1 MKPILYIVIP
11 CYNEE
16 KVLPL
21 TSGLFRG
28 KLTSLSKAGL
38 ISEDSRILFVNDGS
52 RDSTWKIICSLSAS
66 DRRFSGISLSR
77 NRGHQNALLA
87 GLMESRKYCDIAI
100 SIDCD
105 GQDDIDAMDDMVREY
120 LSGSDIVY
128 GVRSSRES
136 DSFFKRTTA
145 RGFYRF
151 MRLLG
156 AEVVYDHADYRL
168 LSKHV
173 LDELA
178 GYREVNI
185 FLRGMIPLIGFR
197 SSCVAYERKKRA
209 AGKSHYPLVKMLSLA
224 LDGITSLSTKPLRL
238 ITGLGIAVALL
249 SFAGIIWSFVRYF
262 SGRTVTGWAS
272 MTCIICFLCGVQLLC
287 LGIIGEYVGKLY
299 LEVKSRPRYIIA
311 ERTGSVNEKKISAE
325 ESTAISHIH

>member
-1 MKPILYIVIP
+1 MRYL
-11 CYNEE
+11 
-16 KVLPL
+16 
-21 TSGLFRG
+21 SGRG
-28 KLTSLSKAGL
+28 S
-38 ISEDSRILFVNDGS
+38 
-52 RDSTWKIICSLSAS
+52 SADAS
-66 DRRFSGISLSR
+66 WRREPSCG
-77 NRGHQNALLA
+77 
-87 GLMESRKYCDIAI
+87 
-100 SIDCD
+100 
-105 GQDDIDAMDDMVREY
+105 GQDDIDTMDDMVREY

-168 LSKHV
+168 LSKRV

-209 AGKSHYPLVKMLSLA
+209 AGKSHYPLVKMLSL
-224 LDGITSLSTKPLRL
+224 DGITSLSTKPLRL

-249 SFAGIIWSFVRYF
+249 SFAGIIW
-262 SGRTVTGWAS
+262 
-272 MTCIICFLCGVQLLC
+272 
-287 LGIIGEYVGKLY
+287 
-299 LEVKSRPRYIIA
+299 
-311 ERTGSVNEKKISAE
+311 
-325 ESTAISHIH
+325 

>member
-1 MKPILYIVIP
+1 
-11 CYNEE
+11 
-16 KVLPL
+16 
-21 TSGLFRG
+21 
-28 KLTSLSKAGL
+28 
-38 ISEDSRILFVNDGS
+38 
-52 RDSTWKIICSLSAS
+52 
-66 DRRFSGISLSR
+66 
-77 NRGHQNALLA
+77 
-87 GLMESRKYCDIAI
+87 
-100 SIDCD
+100 
-105 GQDDIDAMDDMVREY
+105 
-120 LSGSDIVY
+120 
-128 GVRSSRES
+128 
-136 DSFFKRTTA
+136 
-145 RGFYRF
+145 

-168 LSKHV
+168 LSKRV

-209 AGKSHYPLVKMLSLA
+209 AVKSHYPLVKMLA

-249 SFAGIIWSFVRYF
+249 SFAGIIWSFVSYF
-262 SGRTVTGWAS
+262 SGGTVTGWAS

-287 LGIIGEYVGKLY
+287 LGIIGEYIGKLY

-311 ERTGSVNEKKISAE
+311 ERTGSVNEKISAE

>member
-1 MKPILYIVIP
+1 
-11 CYNEE
+11 
-16 KVLPL
+16 
-21 TSGLFRG
+21 
-28 KLTSLSKAGL
+28 
-38 ISEDSRILFVNDGS
+38 
-52 RDSTWKIICSLSAS
+52 
-66 DRRFSGISLSR
+66 
-77 NRGHQNALLA
+77 
-87 GLMESRKYCDIAI
+87 
-100 SIDCD
+100 
-105 GQDDIDAMDDMVREY
+105 MDDMVREY

-128 GVRSSRES
+128 GVRDSRES

-168 LSKHV
+168 LSKRV

-262 SGRTVTGWAS
+262 SGRTFTGWAS

-299 LEVKSRPRYIIA
+299 LEVKSSPRYIIA
-311 ERTGSVNEKKISAE
+311 ERTGSVNEKKYRQRKVPLSVIFIDDLMQRSRNE
-325 ESTAISHIH
+325 RRSIMEIIL

>member
-1 MKPILYIVIP
+1 
-11 CYNEE
+11 
-16 KVLPL
+16 
-21 TSGLFRG
+21 
-28 KLTSLSKAGL
+28 
-38 ISEDSRILFVNDGS
+38 
-52 RDSTWKIICSLSAS
+52 
-66 DRRFSGISLSR
+66 
-77 NRGHQNALLA
+77 
-87 GLMESRKYCDIAI
+87 
-100 SIDCD
+100 
-105 GQDDIDAMDDMVREY
+105 MVREY

-156 AEVVYDHADYRL
+156 AEVVYDHAGYRL
-168 LSKHV
+168 LSKRA

-224 LDGITSLSTKPLRL
+224 LDGI
-238 ITGLGIAVALL
+238 
-249 SFAGIIWSFVRYF
+249 IWSFVRYF

-272 MTCIICFLCGVQLLC
+272 MTCIICFLCG
-287 LGIIGEYVGKLY
+287 Y
-299 LEVKSRPRYIIA
+299 SFSA
-311 ERTGSVNEKKISAE
+311 SGS
-325 ESTAISHIH
+325 

>member
-1 MKPILYIVIP
+1 
-11 CYNEE
+11 
-16 KVLPL
+16 
-21 TSGLFRG
+21 
-28 KLTSLSKAGL
+28 
-38 ISEDSRILFVNDGS
+38 
-52 RDSTWKIICSLSAS
+52 
-66 DRRFSGISLSR
+66 
-77 NRGHQNALLA
+77 
-87 GLMESRKYCDIAI
+87 
-100 SIDCD
+100 
-105 GQDDIDAMDDMVREY
+105 MDDMVREY

-156 AEVVYDHADYRL
+156 AEVVYDHTDYRL
-168 LSKHV
+168 LSKRV

-287 LGIIGEYVGKLY
+287 LGIIGEYIGKLY

>member
-1 MKPILYIVIP
+1 
-11 CYNEE
+11 
-16 KVLPL
+16 
-21 TSGLFRG
+21 
-28 KLTSLSKAGL
+28 
-38 ISEDSRILFVNDGS
+38 
-52 RDSTWKIICSLSAS
+52 
-66 DRRFSGISLSR
+66 
-77 NRGHQNALLA
+77 
-87 GLMESRKYCDIAI
+87 
-100 SIDCD
+100 
-105 GQDDIDAMDDMVREY
+105 MDDMVREY

-151 MRLLG
+151 IRLLG

-168 LSKHV
+168 LSKRV

-178 GYREVNI
+178 GYREANI

-224 LDGITSLSTKPLRL
+224 FDGITSLSTKPLRL

-262 SGRTVTGWAS
+262 SGIALLSVFSIYNSPIRILRV
-272 MTCIICFLCGVQLLC
+272 IIYMKRLSALLQFITDC
-287 LGIIGEYVGKLY
+287 PFQGF
-299 LEVKSRPRYIIA
+299 
-311 ERTGSVNEKKISAE
+311 VNFI
-325 ESTAISHIH
+325 

>member
-21 TSGLFRG
+21 TSRRFLE
-28 KLTSLSKAGL
+28 KLTSLSEAGL
-38 ISEDSRILFVNDGS
+38 ISKDSRVLFVDDGS
-52 RDSTWKIICSLSAS
+52 SDGTWELICSLSTS
-66 DRRFSGISLSR
+66 DCRFSGISLSR

-87 GLMESRKYCDIAI
+87 GLMEARKYCDISI

-156 AEVVYDHADYRL
+156 TEVVYDHADYRL
-168 LSKHV
+168 LSKRV

-197 SSCVAYERKKRA
+197 SSCVAYERKERV
-209 AGKSHYPLVKMLSLA
+209 AGESHYPFMKMLSLA
-224 LDGITSLSTKPLRL
+224 LDGITSLSIKPLRL
-238 ITGLGIAVALL
+238 IIGLGSAVALL
-249 SFAGIIWSFVRYF
+249 SFAGMIWSFVSYF
-262 SGRTVTGWAS
+262 SGETVTGWAS

-287 LGIIGEYVGKLY
+287 LGIIGEYIGKIY
-299 LEVKSRPRYIIA
+299 LDVKSRPRYIVA
-311 ERTGSVNEKKISAE
+311 ERTENIDKKSDIVSR
-325 ESTAISHIH
+325 

>member
-1 MKPILYIVIP
+1 
-11 CYNEE
+11 
-16 KVLPL
+16 
-21 TSGLFRG
+21 
-28 KLTSLSKAGL
+28 
-38 ISEDSRILFVNDGS
+38 
-52 RDSTWKIICSLSAS
+52 
-66 DRRFSGISLSR
+66 
-77 NRGHQNALLA
+77 
-87 GLMESRKYCDIAI
+87 
-100 SIDCD
+100 
-105 GQDDIDAMDDMVREY
+105 
-120 LSGSDIVY
+120 
-128 GVRSSRES
+128 
-136 DSFFKRTTA
+136 
-145 RGFYRF
+145 

-168 LSKHV
+168 LSKRV

-262 SGRTVTGWAS
+262 SGGTVTGWAS
-272 MTCIICFLCGVQLLC
+272 MTCIICFLCG
-287 LGIIGEYVGKLY
+287 Y
-299 LEVKSRPRYIIA
+299 SFSA
-311 ERTGSVNEKKISAE
+311 SGS
-325 ESTAISHIH
+325 

>member
-1 MKPILYIVIP
+1 MKPILYIVVP

-21 TSGLFRG
+21 TSGMFLD
-28 KLTSLSKAGL
+28 KLESLSGAGL
-38 ISEDSRILFVNDGS
+38 IDGDSRVLFVDDGS
-52 RDSTWKIICSLSAS
+52 RDGTWELICSLAAS
-66 DRRFSGISLSR
+66 DRRYSGISLSR

-87 GLMESRKYCDIAI
+87 GLMEARKFCDIAI

-105 GQDDIDAMDDMVREY
+105 GQDDIDAMDAMVNEY

-128 GVRSSRES
+128 GVRSSRDS
-136 DSFFKRTTA
+136 DTRFKRTTA
-145 RGFYRF
+145 RGFYRL

-168 LSKHV
+168 LSKRV
-173 LDELA
+173 LNELA

-197 SSCVAYERKKRA
+197 SSCVAYERKERI
-209 AGKSHYPLVKMLSLA
+209 AGKSHYPLGKMLALA
-224 LDGITSLSTKPLRL
+224 LDGITSLSIKPLRL

-249 SFAGIIWSFVRYF
+249 SFVGIIWSFVSYF
-262 SGRTVTGWAS
+262 SGETVAGWAS
-272 MTCIICFLCGVQLLC
+272 MTCIICFLCGIQLLS
-287 LGIIGEYVGKLY
+287 LGVIGEYVGKLY
-299 LEVKSRPRYIIA
+299 LEVKARPRYIIA
-311 ERTGSVNEKKISAE
+311 ERTESAAAE
-325 ESTAISHIH
+325 TASIQKTSK

>member
-1 MKPILYIVIP
+1 
-11 CYNEE
+11 
-16 KVLPL
+16 
-21 TSGLFRG
+21 
-28 KLTSLSKAGL
+28 
-38 ISEDSRILFVNDGS
+38 
-52 RDSTWKIICSLSAS
+52 
-66 DRRFSGISLSR
+66 
-77 NRGHQNALLA
+77 
-87 GLMESRKYCDIAI
+87 
-100 SIDCD
+100 
-105 GQDDIDAMDDMVREY
+105 
-120 LSGSDIVY
+120 
-128 GVRSSRES
+128 
-136 DSFFKRTTA
+136 
-145 RGFYRF
+145 

-168 LSKHV
+168 LSKRV

-249 SFAGIIWSFVRYF
+249 SFAGIIWSFVSYF

-287 LGIIGEYVGKLY
+287 LGIIGEYIGKLY
-299 LEVKSRPRYIIA
+299 LEIKSRPRYIIA

>member
-1 MKPILYIVIP
+1 MKPILYIVVP

-21 TSGLFRG
+21 TSGMFLD
-28 KLTSLSKAGL
+28 KLESLSGAGL
-38 ISEDSRILFVNDGS
+38 IDGDSRVLFVDDGS
-52 RDSTWKIICSLSAS
+52 RDGTWELICSLAAS
-66 DRRFSGISLSR
+66 DRRYSGISLSR

-87 GLMESRKYCDIAI
+87 GLMEARKFCDIAI

-105 GQDDIDAMDDMVREY
+105 GQDDIDAMDAMVNEY

-128 GVRSSRES
+128 GVRSSRDS
-136 DSFFKRTTA
+136 DTRFKRTTA
-145 RGFYRF
+145 RGFYRL

-168 LSKHV
+168 LSKRV
-173 LDELA
+173 LNELA

-197 SSCVAYERKKRA
+197 SSCVAYERKERI
-209 AGKSHYPLVKMLSLA
+209 AGKSHYPLGKMLALA
-224 LDGITSLSTKPLRL
+224 LDGITSLSIKPLRL

-249 SFAGIIWSFVRYF
+249 SFVGIIWSFVSYF
-262 SGRTVTGWAS
+262 SGGTVAGWAS
-272 MTCIICFLCGVQLLC
+272 MTCIICFLCGIQLLS
-287 LGIIGEYVGKLY
+287 LGVIGEYVGKLY
-299 LEVKSRPRYIIA
+299 LEVKARPRYIIA
-311 ERTGSVNEKKISAE
+311 ERTGSDATE
-325 ESTAISHIH
+325 TAAIQKTSKSN